1 MDHSKPTPSD
11 GQGTSPTPYANSCPS
26 SQWYHANI
34 SSSVIPFSSCLQS
47 FPESGSFSMSLV
59 FASDGQS
66 IGDSASASVLPMN
79 IQDWLLLGLTGCI
92 FLQSKGFSVSTQ
104 ISLWCN
110 CHIHTWPLEKTQ
122 LWLDGSLSSKWCL
135 CFLIC
140 CLGFSSKEQM
150 SFNFMATVTIC
161 SEFEAQENKVNHC
174 LCFFPIYLPWSD
186 GTRCHDLSFSNAKF
200 YFRRIFSSCEHSAMR
215 VVSSASLRLLTFLLE
230 VLIPVYA
237 SSNLAFCM
245 MYSSHK
251 LNKQDDN
258 IQPWC
263 TPFPIL
269 N

>member
-59 FASDGQS
+59 FASDGQN